1 MSLVP
6 LAKLMAHVIYFFS
19 SPDDIDAVIATHTQ
33 MLRDFISLEKTS
45 RGGVVV
51 VVVRLLRES
60 TCLHITFE
68 HTTNSGIK
76 NGFKKVHEMLDSQFW
91 RLNFKNTCNKD
102 NSFWAF

>member
-51 VVVRLLRES
+51 VVLRES

-76 NGFKKVHEMLDSQFW
+76 MVLKKCMKS
-91 RLNFKNTCNKD
+91 
-102 NSFWAF
+102 

>member
-45 RGGVVV
+45 RGLGGVVV
-51 VVVRLLRES
+51 VVLRES

-76 NGFKKVHEMLDSQFW
+76 MVLKKCM
-91 RLNFKNTCNKD
+91 KC
-102 NSFWAF
+102 